1 MMRTNDPPTLMLIG
15 NGPGEIAGWVL
26 PIARA
31 VRQRPDAGVRLVL
44 LLPPS
49 QFSSGGE
56 GRIAAASG
64 LFDEIVPPARTVG
77 LALGWGTPPLTRPA
91 ALLHLGGDLWVSRRL
106 AARWTIPAFAYA
118 ETPLIVR
125 HQRAFHRIF
134 VAADAV
140 ATRLTAAGVDPSRL
154 SVSGDPRLDD
164 LPRRDATA
172 GRGRPHVV
180 LLAGSRERFFRVL
193 LPLWAETAVALRAL
207 APEAAVTVAA
217 SPHLPVRS
225 VEEALAPWR
234 AWFARASIHFRLVEA
249 PAVMAEADLVITIP
263 GTTTMQ
269 VAAAPVAALVVVPLQ
284 SVGGVPTEGLW
295 QWLLSIPLLGPAL
308 KQALAPGYVRR
319 QGFVSLPNRLTG
331 RAILPEVIGR
341 VEPAALART
350 AAALLEDPAARRRIE
365 DALTE
370 TAGPRGAAARIADQM
385 LAAVALRATPVAVG

>member
-1 MMRTNDPPTLMLIG
+1 MRTTDPPTLMLVG
-15 NGPGEIAGWVL
+15 NGPGEITGWVL

-31 VRQRPDAGVRLVL
+31 VRQRSQAGVRLVL

-56 GRIAAASG
+56 GRIAGASG
-64 LFDEIVPPARTVG
+64 LFDELIPPARTIW
-77 LALGWGTPPLTRPA
+77 LALGLGTFSLTRPA

-106 AARWTIPAFAYA
+106 AARWSVPAFAYV

-125 HQRAFHRIF
+125 HQRAFQRIF
-134 VAADAV
+134 VAAEAV
-140 ATRLTAAGVDPSRL
+140 AGRLTAAGVDPSRL
-154 SVSGDPRLDD
+154 FVSGDPRLDD

-172 GRGRPHVV
+172 EHGRPHVV
-180 LLAGSRERFFRVL
+180 LLAGSREGFFRVL
-193 LPLWAETAVALRAL
+193 FPLWAETALALRAL
-207 APEAAVTVAA
+207 APEVSLTVAA
-217 SPHLPVRS
+217 SPHLPVES
-225 VEEALAPWR
+225 VDAALAPWR
-234 AWFARASIHFRLVEA
+234 EQFARASITFRLVEA

-284 SVGGVPTEGLW
+284 SVGGVPTEGFW
-295 QWLLSIPLLGPAL
+295 HWLVSIPLLGPAI
-308 KQALAPGYVRR
+308 KQALAPGYVKR

-350 AAALLEDPAARRRIE
+350 AAALLQDPAARRRIE
-365 DALTE
+365 DALAE
-370 TAGPRGAAARIADQM
+370 AAGPRGAAARIADQM
-385 LAAVALRATPVAVG
+385 LAAVALRPPRVAVG